1 MSATL
6 TRTTADLRAV
16 FGIEPLVARLNYL
29 EPIETKPFMYAYATP
44 PGVPQ
49 RFTPVDERA
58 VFIRNGRP
66 QAADFSL
73 DREGFALVDDDG
85 IVPDFY
91 DEAQVRAVYYR
102 HVARLVRQQTGAV
115 KVHVFDHNVRSAP
128 RESRG
133 EPGVRLPAKRV
144 HNDYTAKSAPQRVR
158 DLFPREADALL
169 KRRFAFV
176 NVWRPIAGP
185 VQESPLAVA
194 DAGSI
199 APHDWVP
206 TDLIYKDRIGETY
219 SVVYSDAHRW
229 FYFPRMQ
236 THEALLIKCYDS
248 ARDGRARFAA
258 HTAFDDP
265 TSPPDAAPRE
275 SIEARTV
282 AFFD

>member
-1 MSATL
+1 
-6 TRTTADLRAV
+6 
-16 FGIEPLVARLNYL
+16 
-29 EPIETKPFMYAYATP
+29 
-44 PGVPQ
+44 
-49 RFTPVDERA
+49 
-58 VFIRNGRP
+58 
-66 QAADFSL
+66 
-73 DREGFALVDDDG
+73 
-85 IVPDFY
+85 
-91 DEAQVRAVYYR
+91 
-102 HVARLVRQQTGAV
+102 
-115 KVHVFDHNVRSAP
+115 
-128 RESRG
+128 
-133 EPGVRLPAKRV
+133 V

-158 DLFPREADALL
+158 ELFPREADALL

-176 NVWRPIAGP
+176 NVWRPIVGP

-194 DAGSI
+194 DAQSI

-229 FYFPRMQ
+229 FYFPHMQ

-248 ARDGRARFAA
+248 SRDGRARFAA

-265 TSPPDAAPRE
+265 SSPPDAPPRE

>member
-1 MSATL
+1 MSAIL
-6 TRTTADLRAV
+6 TRTNPDLRAV

-44 PGVPQ
+44 PNAPP

-66 QAADFSL
+66 NAADFSL
-73 DREGFALVDDDG
+73 DREGFALAQDDG
-85 IVPDFY
+85 SVPDFY
-91 DEAQVRAVYYR
+91 DQAQVRAVYYR
-102 HVARLVRQQTGAV
+102 HVARLVKQYTGAV
-115 KVHVFDHNVRSAP
+115 KVHVFDHNVRSAIK
-128 RESRG
+128 ESRG
-133 EPGVRLPAKRV
+133 EAGAKLPAKRV

-176 NVWRPIAGP
+176 NVWRPIVGP

-194 DAGSI
+194 DAQSI
-199 APHDWVP
+199 SAGDWVP

-219 SVVYSDAHRW
+219 SLVYNDAHRW
-229 FYFPRMQ
+229 FYFPQMQ
-236 THEALLIKCYDS
+236 PSEALLIKCYDS
-248 ARDGRARFAA
+248 SRDGRARFAA
-258 HTAFDDP
+258 HSAFDDP
-265 TSPPDAAPRE
+265 TSPPDAPPRE